1 MTPSFHPVISQSS
14 ERLLQSTAR
23 NHELATAT
31 PEEDKGKRK
40 TPAKDEVN
48 EFDKACVNLLQKK
61 LNTDADTHFSLNIV
75 ENLNNLPP
83 KKKNLAKRKIMTVLI
98 EMRED

>member
-1 MTPSFHPVISQSS
+1 MFPSFHPVISQSR
-14 ERLLQSTAR
+14 ERLLQSTPR

-31 PEEDKGKRK
+31 PKEDKGKRK

-48 EFDKACVNLLQKK
+48 EFDKACLSLLQKK

-75 ENLNNLPP
+75 ENLNNLPSKK
-83 KKKNLAKRKIMTVLI
+83 KKKNSKKKNNGSFN
-98 EMRED
+98 

>member
-1 MTPSFHPVISQSS
+1 MSPSFHPVISQSS

-31 PEEDKGKRK
+31 PKEDKGKRK

-48 EFDKACVNLLQKK
+48 EFDKAYLNLLQKK

-75 ENLNNLPP
+75 ENLNNLHR
-83 KKKNLAKRKIMTVLI
+83 KKNLAKRKIMTVLI
-98 EMRED
+98 EMCED